1 MDCRGDREFR
11 VTSSLEISE
20 TVVLL
25 SMTGFGDARGQNERI
40 VVSIEIRTVNSRY
53 LKVMAKYPDVY
64 ASLESKIEKVIRQTI
79 ARGTVTVSVRVNRIG
94 GGQQYR
100 LDQDV
105 LATYWQ
111 QLKDVAQKLDAPAAA
126 DIAQLLALPNAVA
139 EAGLETIDAAA
150 DWPLIRK
157 VLEESLEKLTTFR
170 IEEGRS
176 MQDDLQL
183 NGRIIGEHLSN
194 IETAAPGVVESYR
207 DRLHDRVRELLQGS
221 EASVDATDLIREVSI
236 FAERCDI
243 NEEITRLRC
252 HLEQFEAFMA
262 EQTSQGRKL
271 EFLSQE
277 MFREVNTIGSKANNV
292 EIAHSVV
299 DMKAAV
305 EKIREILQNV
315 E

>member
-1 MDCRGDREFR
+1 
-11 VTSSLEISE
+11 
-20 TVVLL
+20 
-25 SMTGFGDARGQNERI
+25 MTGFGDARGQNERI

-53 LKVMAKYPDVY
+53 LKVLAKYPDVY
-64 ASLESKIEKVIRQTI
+64 ASLESKIEKVVRETVS
-79 ARGTVTVSVRVNRIG
+79 RGTVTVSVRVNRIG

-100 LDQDV
+100 LDADV
-105 LATYWQ
+105 LANYWR
-111 QLKDVAQKLDAPAAA
+111 QLKEIAEQLDAPAAS
-126 DIAQLLALPNAVA
+126 DVAQLLALPEAIT
-139 EAGLETIDAAA
+139 EAGLDSIDAEA
-150 DWPLIRK
+150 DWPLIRE
-157 VLEESLEKLTTFR
+157 VLQESLKKLKTFR
-170 IEEGRS
+170 LEEGRS

-183 NGRIIGEHLSN
+183 NGRIIGGQLSK
-194 IETAAPGVVESYR
+194 IETAGPGVVENYR

-221 EASVDATDLIREVSI
+221 EASVDANDLIREVSI

-252 HLEQFEAFMA
+252 HLEQFEVFMG